1 MRGLMRF
8 LARFILLLPATLCAQ
23 PAADP
28 ATLVER
34 VESAYENLAYDDA
47 EALARNALARFEA
60 FSPDQLIRLHTT
72 LALILYARGEEL
84 EAAEQ
89 FRGALTLS
97 PDLRLDPL
105 LVSPVTL
112 AFFEETKAAFVR
124 ERNVE
129 DSPEV
134 AIRYI
139 QLYDE
144 RPAATWRSAVLPG
157 WGQRYKGEGA
167 KGWVMTGLWVATLG
181 GAAVAHIQRQDARN
195 VYLAETDPAL
205 VADRFD
211 TYNTWH
217 KARGG
222 LLIGAMAVWVYAA
235 VDALTSG
242 GPQSSLQISAT
253 PSGISIGL
261 RF

>member
-8 LARFILLLPATLCAQ
+8 LVGFILLLPATLCAQ

-28 ATLVER
+28 AILVER

-47 EALARNALARFEA
+47 EALARNALVRFDA

-97 PDLRLDPL
+97 QDLQLDPL

-124 ERNVE
+124 ERDVE
-129 DSPEV
+129 GSPGG

-139 QLYDE
+139 QLHDE
-144 RPAATWRSAVLPG
+144 RPAATWRSTVLPG

-167 KGWVMTGLWVATLG
+167 KGWVITGLWVATMG
-181 GAAVAHIQRQDARN
+181 GAAVAHLQRQDARD
-195 VYLAETDPAL
+195 VYLAATDPAL

-211 TYNTWH
+211 TFNTWH

-222 LLIGAMAVWVYAA
+222 LLIGAAAVWAYAA

-242 GPQSSLQISAT
+242 GPPSPLRISPT

>member
-1 MRGLMRF
+1 MRGLMGF
-8 LARFILLLPATLCAQ
+8 LVGFILLLPATLCAQ
-23 PAADP
+23 PAAD
-28 ATLVER
+28 AAILVER

-97 PDLRLDPL
+97 QDLRLDPL

-124 ERNVE
+124 ERDVE

-181 GAAVAHIQRQDARN
+181 GAAAAHIQRQDARD

-222 LLIGAMAVWVYAA
+222 LLIGAMAVWAYAA

-242 GPQSSLQISAT
+242 GPQSVLQISPT

>member
-8 LARFILLLPATLCAQ
+8 FVGFILLLPATLCAQ

-47 EALARNALARFEA
+47 EALARDALARFEA
-60 FSPDQLIRLHTT
+60 FTPDQLIRLHTT
-72 LALILYARGEEL
+72 LALILYARREEL

-89 FRGALTLS
+89 FRGALTLN
-97 PDLRLDPL
+97 PDLQLDPL

-112 AFFEETKAAFVR
+112 AFFEETKAVFVR
-124 ERNVE
+124 ERE
-129 DSPEV
+129 DGDAPTGS
-134 AIRYI
+134 IRYV
-139 QLYDE
+139 QLHDE
-144 RPAATWRSAVLPG
+144 RPAATWRSALLPG

-181 GAAVAHIQRQDARN
+181 GAAAAHIQRQDARDA
-195 VYLAETDPAL
+195 YLAETDPAL

-222 LLIGAMAVWVYAA
+222 LLIGAVAVWAYAA

-242 GPQSSLQISAT
+242 GPQSSLQVSPT
-253 PSGISIGL
+253 PSGFSIGL

>member
-1 MRGLMRF
+1 MRGSMRF
-8 LARFILLLPATLCAQ
+8 FAGFILLLPAMLCAQ

-205 VADRFD
+205 VADRFG